1 MANDKIS
8 QAIQTIFAAMKAAGY
23 SERTINYYRQ
33 NYDQLLHYLEDND
46 ISEFTD
52 QVGLCYL
59 SNRYGVPIEDF
70 YQKQPPRITSNIR
83 SLKVLWDYIHLGS
96 VCFDKKSVVDLF
108 QCPDPMKEGY
118 DAFVKK
124 YPNASHRN
132 NKYVRRFI
140 THLEDLGIT
149 TYGGIEPEVIKS
161 FLQLYVGCV
170 PKTIA
175 TVAGNLKRFFR
186 FLHSEG
192 YLTTDYS
199 NCFMKVRVG
208 RNANIPATW
217 SSEDIQKLLSI
228 INRENSIGKRDYA
241 IILLL
246 TQLGLRISDIRNLR
260 FGNIDWAHKKLR
272 FTMVKTGLFQELP
285 LPDEVGWAIIDYIK
299 NGRPQA
305 ASDYIFVRAVAPYIP
320 FSDNNNFMK
329 ELRKYMKYAGI
340 DIVKD
345 QHMGTHSLRS
355 TVAKGMLEKGAP
367 LPVISSVLGHA
378 DISSTSHYL
387 MIDLEGLSKC
397 ILDPEEVLCCES

>member
-1 MANDKIS
+1 MVNENVRL
-8 QAIQTIFAAMKAAGY
+8 AIQSIFDAMRAAGY

-33 NYDQLLHYLEDND
+33 NYDRLLQYLEEND

-59 SNRYGVPIEDF
+59 SNRYGIPIEDF
-70 YQKQPPRITSNIR
+70 YQKQPSRITNNIR

-96 VCFDKKSVVDLF
+96 VCFDKKSTVDLF
-108 QCPDPMKEGY
+108 QCPAPMKDGY
-118 DAFVKK
+118 EAFVKV
-124 YPNASHRN
+124 YPNSAHRN

-140 THLEDLGIT
+140 TYLEDKGIT
-149 TYGGIEPEVIKS
+149 TYDGIEPELIKS
-161 FLQLYVGCV
+161 FLKLYVGCV

-192 YLTTDYS
+192 YLQTDFS
-199 NCFMKVRVG
+199 NCFMKARVA
-208 RNANIPATW
+208 RNANIPASW
-217 SSEDIQKLLSI
+217 PAEDIKRLLHV
-228 INRENSIGKRDYA
+228 INREDSTGKRDYA

-260 FGNIDWAHKKLR
+260 FENIDWAHKKLR
-272 FTMVKTGLFQELP
+272 FTMIKTGHIQELP

-299 NGRPQA
+299 NGRPQTT
-305 ASDYIFVRAVAPYIP
+305 SDYVFVRAVAPYIP
-320 FSDNNNFMK
+320 FSVNNNFMK

-355 TVAKGMLEKGAP
+355 SVAKGMLEKGTP
-367 LPVISSVLGHA
+367 LSTISTVLGHVTV
-378 DISSTSHYL
+378 SSTSHYL
-387 MIDLEGLSKC
+387 KIDLSRLRQC
-397 ILDPEEVLCCES
+397 VLDPEEVLCCE